1 MYRCRP
7 HSLSAPELRTTSSHF
22 YSSGSVINTILSQ
35 VVQLPVIP
43 ANQAVDQGGQGP
55 PPPFHCVL
63 LAPTSISTKIN
74 EETLTYLNQ
83 GNTLSKISD
92 ILEQLNKI

>member
-43 ANQAVDQGGQGP
+43 ASQAVDQGGQGP

-83 GNTLSKISD
+83 GNTLSNISY
-92 ILEQLNKI
+92 IFKELNII